1 MKKIK
6 YLLIILLLVFF
17 TGCNSTGKE
26 TKYTIV
32 TTNFPGYD
40 FVRAIIKD
48 VDDIS
53 VKMLISPG
61 SEIHSYEPTPE
72 DIINIQ
78 KADLFVYVGGESDEW
93 VDNLI
98 DNIDP
103 NKTRVVKLMD
113 FVNNVYE
120 EKVNEISEDE
130 DEKELDE
137 HVWTSPKNAITIVQS
152 LSKEIIE
159 IDEIN
164 KDKYITNENKYVE
177 EITAIDNE
185 IQEVVNTAKRKE
197 LIFGDRFPFRYFT
210 DLYGLKYYAAFPG
223 CSSETEAN
231 AKTIAYLIDKVK
243 NDNIPVILKIELSS
257 GKVSEAI
264 QKETG
269 AKILELH
276 SAHNISQ
283 DDFDK
288 GITYVDIMKKNIEVL
303 KIALN

>member
-1 MKKIK
+1 MRKIK

-17 TGCNSTGKE
+17 TGCNSTNKD
-26 TKYTIV
+26 TKYIIV

-61 SEIHSYEPTPE
+61 GEIHSYEPTPE
-72 DIINIQ
+72 DIINIE

-93 VDNLI
+93 VDDLLDNN
-98 DNIDP
+98 NID
-103 NKTRVVKLMD
+103 KSKVVKLMD
-113 FVNNVYE
+113 LVNTVYE
-120 EKVNEISEDE
+120 EEVNEVSEE
-130 DEKELDE
+130 EEEELDE
-137 HVWTSPKNAITIVQS
+137 HIWTSPKNAITIVQK
-152 LSKEIIE
+152 LSKNIIE
-159 IDEIN
+159 IDKDNKEKYEIN
-164 KDKYITNENKYVE
+164 ENRYVE
-177 EITAIDNE
+177 ELTSIDNE
-185 IQEVVNTAKRKE
+185 IQEVVKTAKRKE

-223 CSSETEAN
+223 CSSETEAS

-243 NDNIPVILKIELSS
+243 SDDIPVILKIELSS

-269 AKILELH
+269 VKILELN
-276 SAHNISQ
+276 SAHNISKE
-283 DDFDK
+283 DFDK

>member
-17 TGCNSTGKE
+17 TGCSSTEKE

-93 VDNLI
+93 VDNLL
-98 DNIDP
+98 DNIDSS
-103 NKTRVVKLMD
+103 KTRVVKLMD

-130 DEKELDE
+130 EDKELDE
-137 HVWTSPKNAITIVQS
+137 HVWTSPKNAITIIQS
-152 LSKEIIE
+152 LSKIIIE
-159 IDEIN
+159 IDETN
-164 KDKYITNENKYVE
+164 KEKYLANENKYVE
-177 EITAIDNE
+177 EITEIDNE
-185 IQEVVNTAKRKE
+185 IQEVVKTAKRKE

-243 NDNIPVILKIELSS
+243 SDDIPVILKIELSS

-269 AKILELH
+269 AKVLELH

-303 KIALN
+303 KVALN